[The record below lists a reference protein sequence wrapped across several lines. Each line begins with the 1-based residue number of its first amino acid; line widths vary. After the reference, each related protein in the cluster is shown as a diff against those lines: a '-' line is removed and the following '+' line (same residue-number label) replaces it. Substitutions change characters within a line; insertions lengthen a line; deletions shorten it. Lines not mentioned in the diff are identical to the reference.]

1 MVLGLGAVDVQHQDK
16 VSLPLVQYSKN
27 QRSNIQL
34 NLVKYFHTGDGMLC
48 YLFVGSKQRC

>member
-34 NLVKYFHTGDGMLC
+34 NHVKYFYTGDGMLC
-48 YLFVGSKQRC
+48 YLFVGSKQKC